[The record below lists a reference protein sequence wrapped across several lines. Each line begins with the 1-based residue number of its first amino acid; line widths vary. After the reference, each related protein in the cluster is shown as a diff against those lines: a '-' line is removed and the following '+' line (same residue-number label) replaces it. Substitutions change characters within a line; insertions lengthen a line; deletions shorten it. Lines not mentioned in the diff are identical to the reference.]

1 MSNTVK
7 IVFFSDPSHGWGRVT
22 RSMIELLGIA
32 DKISGYSYQDK
43 GYVYLE
49 EDCDLPR
56 FITALHSAGYDEE
69 IVYMDDQL
77 AESRGIRRLPRY
89 EAPQPFV

>member
-7 IVFFSDPSHGWGRVT
+7 IVFFSDPGHGWGRVT
-22 RSMIELLGIA
+22 RSMIEWLGIA
-32 DKISGYSYQDK
+32 DKISDYSYQDK

-56 FITALHSAGYDEE
+56 FISALHSAGYDED
-69 IVYMDDQL
+69 IV
-77 AESRGIRRLPRY
+77 AIPGSTSEARGIRNLPHY
-89 EAPQPFV
+89 SA

>member
-7 IVFFSDPSHGWGRVT
+7 IVFHSDAGHGWGRVT

-56 FITALHSAGYDEE
+56 FIAALHAAGYDEE
-69 IVYMDDQL
+69 IVYMDPVDR
-77 AESRGIRRLPRY
+77 SPIRNLPRFSHS
-89 EAPQPFV
+89 AVTV